1 MTDSKEMGALIRAR
15 REELG
20 LAQADLAEALG
31 VTRAQVSNLERGT
44 SGPSF
49 KLLIRLVRILGFGVV
64 QLLEQE
70 APLTRADVV
79 GPHQRQAVTAAYAEG
94 ADIEELVPALAGSI
108 HPYEIVL
115 QPGTGR
121 FLPHTHEGDEWV
133 FVLEGSLQLQV
144 AEQTYVLESGGSFG
158 YSGSV
163 EHGVTNLGSV
173 PARLLSF
180 RVGAA

>member
-64 QLLEQE
+64 RLLEQE
-70 APLTRADVV
+70 APLTQADVV
-79 GPHQRQAVTAAYAEG
+79 RPDQRQAVTESYAED
-94 ADIEELVPALAGSI
+94 ADIEELLPAVAGSI

-121 FLPHTHEGDEWV
+121 LLPHTQGGDVWMY
-133 FVLEGSLQLQV
+133 VLDGSLQLQV
-144 AEQTYVLESGGSFG
+144 AGQTHLLEAGGSFG
-158 YSGSV
+158 YPGSV
-163 EHGVTNLGSV
+163 EHAVTNVGSV
-173 PARLLSF
+173 PARLLSL